1 MNFALSK
8 VLPLFVYP
16 LGMVICFLLPVAI
29 ILLSAGRKR
38 STGLL
43 LVFCLVL
50 LWCSST
56 LVIAEKVL
64 SSLERL
70 YPPISLE
77 KIPSAD
83 AIVVLGGVTRGRV
96 AGSGVTDLGSGADR
110 IVHAARLFKADKAPL
125 LILSGGNAP
134 GYRSEAEDMAD
145 ILQLMGIPA
154 DSMLLEKRSRN
165 TRQNSSYCYKIFR
178 KKGIKTILL
187 VTSASHMRRAE
198 AVFTGLGI
206 TVIPAATDYQVVKHA
221 PSFLDWLPQAD
232 SLEMTTKGIKEYLG
246 YWVYLCVQA
255 LGRSL

>member
-8 VLPLFVYP
+8 LLPLFVYP
-16 LGMVICFLLPVAI
+16 LGMVSCLLLIAV

-38 STGLL
+38 SAGVL
-43 LVFCLVL
+43 LVFSLVL

-56 LVIAEKVL
+56 LLVAEKVL
-64 SSLERL
+64 FSLERL
-70 YPPISLE
+70 YPPIALE
-77 KIPSAD
+77 KISTAD

-96 AGSGVTDLGSGADR
+96 AGSSVTDLGSGADR
-110 IVHAARLFKADKAPL
+110 LVHAARLFKADKAPL
-125 LILSGGNAP
+125 LVLSGGNAP

-154 DSMLLEKRSRN
+154 ESMLLERRSRN
-165 TRQNSSYCYKIFR
+165 TRQNASYCYKIFR
-178 KKGIKTILL
+178 KKGIKKILL

-198 AVFTGLGI
+198 AVFTGLGM
-206 TVIPAATDYQVVKHA
+206 TVIPAATDYQVVEHA

-232 SLEMTTKGIKEYLG
+232 SLEMTTTGIKEYIG